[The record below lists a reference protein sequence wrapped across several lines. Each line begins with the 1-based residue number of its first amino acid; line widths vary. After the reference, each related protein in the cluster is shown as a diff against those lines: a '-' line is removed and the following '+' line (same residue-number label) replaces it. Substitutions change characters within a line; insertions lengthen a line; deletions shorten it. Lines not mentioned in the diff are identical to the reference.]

1 LILYIESLENLQVYE
16 NNDEAFDSIAIDQQ
30 NDQIIIGAK

>member
-1 LILYIESLENLQVYE
+1 LENLQVYE
-16 NNDEAFDSIAIDQQ
+16 NSDEAFDPIAIDQQ